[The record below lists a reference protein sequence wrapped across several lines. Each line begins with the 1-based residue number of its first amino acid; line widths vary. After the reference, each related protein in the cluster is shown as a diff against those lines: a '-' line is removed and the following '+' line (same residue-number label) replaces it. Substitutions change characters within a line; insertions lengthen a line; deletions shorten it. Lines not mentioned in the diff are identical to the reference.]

1 MLAMARRPLRK
12 QTKATAGQV
21 RLVAQAEARV
31 KRVQAWR
38 KGLFLAV
45 LMLVAVALRTA
56 NLTRQSL
63 WADEGNSVRLTERS
77 LSLVIAAARAD
88 IHPPGYYL
96 LLWGWVKLF
105 GQGEVAVRTLSVV
118 SGVAL
123 VGLVYLLGRRWLGS
137 RCGWLAAFCAAVSPL
152 QIEYSQEVR
161 MYILAALL
169 GTVATYA
176 LVRWMEW
183 GNQRERTIWS
193 VVYVLSAAAGLWTHY
208 SFPVVIAALNIALL
222 VWWLER
228 QKSLGWR
235 QPVTWWLAMHMA
247 VLVLY
252 LPWLPVAWAKTWG
265 YAGISASYSVS
276 FTITQGLKLLSVGQ
290 TAADDDVTRWLVV
303 GIVGLAVF
311 GAWGGF
317 AARRS
322 VPSRPLRAYT
332 LGLVLLAMMP
342 MALMVAL
349 TIAGRPA
356 YRPKFFLVGSP
367 AFCVLVGGGIAALE
381 KTSENK
387 RALSNQLWLL
397 LGLGLVGVG
406 AARSLRNYY
415 YDPAY
420 ARADYRGMA
429 AAVARM
435 EYQGDAILLDAPNQW
450 EVFTYYYRGDTPVY
464 PLCRSRPCSEAQT
477 DAELAEIAVG
487 RQRLFALYWATEES
501 DPERV
506 VERWLGQH
514 AFKASDTWYG
524 DVRLVVYGVDQGSMA
539 GEPSQSRPA
548 VSLEDVRLGDTIALR
563 GYNLPQQRVRRGGV
577 LPITLFWEAM
587 AVPAGRYKVFLHLVS
602 AGGQLVAQ
610 VDSEPGN
617 GMNLTSSWRPEQG
630 VFADRYG
637 VLVPE
642 TASSGQCQLL
652 VGMYEVSGAPRLPIQ
667 VNGDASGDALPLA
680 TVEVQ

>member
-1 MLAMARRPLRK
+1 MAKRPLRK
-12 QTKATAGQV
+12 QAKATPEQL
-21 RLVAQAEARV
+21 RLVAQSAERTR
-31 KRVQAWR
+31 RVQALR

-45 LMLVAVALRTA
+45 LMLLAVALRTA

-96 LLWGWVKLF
+96 LLWGWAKLF
-105 GQGEVAVRTLSVV
+105 GQGEVAVRSLSVV
-118 SGVAL
+118 LGVAL
-123 VGLVYLLGRRWLGS
+123 VGLVYLLGSRWLGG

-152 QIEYSQEVR
+152 QVQYSQEVR
-161 MYILAALL
+161 MYILVALL
-169 GTVATYA
+169 GAVAAYA

-183 GNQRERTIWS
+183 GAQRQRTIWS
-193 VVYVLSAAAGLWTHY
+193 LVYALSVAAGLWTHY
-208 SFPVVIAALNIALL
+208 SFPVVIAALNIAWV
-222 VWWLER
+222 VWWFGR
-228 QKSLGWR
+228 RHDLGWR
-235 QPVTWWLAMHMA
+235 RPLAWWLAMHGA

-265 YAGISASYSVS
+265 YTAISAGHSAP
-276 FTITQGLKLLSVGQ
+276 FIATQGLKLLSVGE

-322 VPSRPLRAYT
+322 ALSRPLMPGT
-332 LGLVLLAMMP
+332 LGLALLALMP
-342 MALMVAL
+342 IVLMVAL
-349 TIAGRPA
+349 TLAGRPA
-356 YRPKFFLVGSP
+356 YRPKFFLAGSP

-381 KTSENK
+381 KTSGDK
-387 RALSNQLWLL
+387 RPLSNQLWLL

-406 AARSLRNYY
+406 AARSLRSYY

-420 ARADYRGMA
+420 ARADYRSMA
-429 AAVARM
+429 ATIARM
-435 EYQGDAILLDAPNQW
+435 GQQGDAILLDAPNQW
-450 EVFTYYYRGDTPVY
+450 EVFTYYYRGQAPVY
-464 PLCRSRPCSEAQT
+464 PICRSRPCPRAQT
-477 DAELAEIAVG
+477 EAELDEIAAG
-487 RQRLFALYWATEES
+487 HQRLFALYWATEES

-506 VERWLGQH
+506 VERWLEQN

-524 DVRLVVYGVDQGSMA
+524 DVRLVVYGVGQGSAA
-539 GEPSQSRPA
+539 GEAGRSRPA
-548 VSLEDVRLGDTIALR
+548 TSLEDVCLGEAIALR
-563 GYNLPQQRVRRGGV
+563 GYSLTQQTVRRGDV
-577 LPITLFWEAM
+577 LQVTLFWEAT

-617 GMNLTSSWRPEQG
+617 GMNLTSSWHPEQG
-630 VFADRYG
+630 MFADRYG
-637 VLVPE
+637 VIVPE
-642 TASSGQCQLL
+642 TAPSGPYQLL
-652 VGMYEVSGAPRLPIQ
+652 LGMYDVSGTPRLPIW
-667 VNGDASGDALPLA
+667 VDGAASGDALPLA
-680 TVEVQ
+680 TIEVQ